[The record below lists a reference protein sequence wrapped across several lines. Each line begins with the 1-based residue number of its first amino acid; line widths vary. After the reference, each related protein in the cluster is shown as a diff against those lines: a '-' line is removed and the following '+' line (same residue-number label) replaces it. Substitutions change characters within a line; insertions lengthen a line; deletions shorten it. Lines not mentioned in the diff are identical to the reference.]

1 MTPASLVADMN
12 NITKVLIILLLIC
25 AWINAPT
32 TIPRPS
38 DENIYFLMA
47 RDTLRGSV
55 PYRDFF
61 FAHPPVMLVIITSV
75 FMFLG
80 TTFMA
85 GTAIAMVVNVS
96 LLAVCF
102 RLARRYYNDRAALIS
117 CVLLLS
123 SQGFLMSGQTDGNV
137 LALLFAMAALERH
150 YARRPIPAGVLC
162 GIAVLTK
169 LFTVVTLPVILFD
182 LWGRRGA
189 VKKFLLAFLVV
200 TVPVGCALAYIAGPH
215 QMVEQIVLFHMQK
228 EPFHLEVRARVL
240 KNFLITEALIVI
252 AAIPSLIE
260 RGRDRPLAF
269 PAFFTL
275 VTFLILIQK
284 RIFLQYLIFPL
295 VPLSVFAG
303 GTLDRWSSW
312 GKSAGVIIVAVLV
325 AAFFWNAPHYSAART
340 GHPFGLALLKYSQYV
355 STHSNPDERVFGH
368 AIAAP
373 TLAFL
378 SGLEISG
385 NELDSNYV
393 RVTSGVL
400 APERLIEA
408 VSVHRTRYIV
418 LVAKRTPQPD
428 GENELHFSG
437 IGNDP
442 AFRKYVM
449 DGYVLRA
456 PVLHYGKYDAVTLF
470 ENRDMISA
478 EELNRAQASSG

>member
-1 MTPASLVADMN
+1 MNTYTKLFIVLLV
-12 NITKVLIILLLIC
+12 IC

-47 RDTLRGSV
+47 RDTLRGRV
-55 PYRDFF
+55 PYQDFF
-61 FAHPPVMLVIITSV
+61 FAHPPVMLIILTTF
-75 FMFLG
+75 FMLLG
-80 TTFMA
+80 TTWMT
-85 GTAIAMVVNVS
+85 GTAVAMVVNVS

-102 RLARRYYNDRAALIS
+102 RLARRYYNDRAALMS
-117 CVLLLS
+117 CALLLS

-137 LALLFAMAALERH
+137 LALLFAIAAIERH
-150 YARRPIPAGVLC
+150 NARRPLPAGILC

-169 LFTVVTLPVILFD
+169 LFTVVTIPVILFD
-182 LWGRRGA
+182 LRKRRGA
-189 VKKFLLAFLVV
+189 ATTFLLAFLAV

-215 QMVEQIVLFHMQK
+215 QMVEQMVLFHMQK
-228 EPFHLEVRARVL
+228 EPFPLEVRTRVL
-240 KNFLITEALIVI
+240 KNFLLTEALIVI

-260 RGRDRPLAF
+260 RGRERPRAF
-269 PAFFTL
+269 LGFFTL
-275 VTFLILIQK
+275 VTLLILIQK

-295 VPLSVFAG
+295 VPLAVFAG

-312 GKSAGVIIVAVLV
+312 GKSAEVLIVAMLV

-393 RVTSGVL
+393 RVTSGVM

-408 VSVHRTRYIV
+408 VSIHRTRYIV
-418 LVAKRTPQPD
+418 LVAKRTPQSD
-428 GENELHFSG
+428 GDNELHFSG

-442 AFRKYVM
+442 AFRKYVL

-478 EELNRAQASSG
+478 EELNRAQATSG